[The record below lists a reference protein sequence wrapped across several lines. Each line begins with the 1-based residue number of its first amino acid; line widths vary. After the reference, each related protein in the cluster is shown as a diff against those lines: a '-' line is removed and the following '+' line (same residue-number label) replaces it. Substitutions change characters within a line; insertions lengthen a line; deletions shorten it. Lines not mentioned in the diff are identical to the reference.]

1 MSTDGSSGLS
11 YSRRGFLAGAG
22 IAAAAG
28 VVRADGDPIPIIDT
42 HLHLYD
48 PTRPQG
54 VPYPKVPNPPQA
66 LPWQYREDV
75 TPLGITGGIKVEAS
89 PWVEDNLWVLEI
101 IKDEPIIVGMI
112 CNLNPTR
119 PEFREYLDRYHR
131 NNLFLGIR
139 YGNVWEGD
147 SLVDAVGSPGFIAN
161 MKAFAGTGLTLEL
174 ANPRFDLI
182 DATLRL
188 TDKVP
193 ELRVVLGHLQALP
206 LPADPKVMQAYSGNL
221 RELRKRGV
229 YAKVSGLPRP
239 PEGQSPWDPASY
251 KPMLDFIWDIFG
263 EDFLVFAAGWSRMQ
277 VIPTPIERM
286 RTNIEVMHAYFLAKG
301 RPAAEKFFWKNS
313 VPAFRWVRRD
323 PRQPALA

>member
-1 MSTDGSSGLS
+1 MSNDT
-11 YSRRGFLAGAG
+11 YSRRTFLAAVT
-22 IAAAAG
+22 AAAAAD
-28 VVRADGDPIPIIDT
+28 VARADGDPIPIIDT

-54 VPYPKVPNPPQA
+54 VPYPKVPNPPQQ
-66 LPWQYREDV
+66 LPSQYREDV

-89 PWVEDNLWVLEI
+89 PWVEDNLWVLEV

-112 CNLNPTR
+112 GNLNPTK

-131 NNLFLGIR
+131 NKLFLGIR

-147 SLVDAVGSPGFIAN
+147 NLVAAVDSPDFIAN
-161 MKAFAGTGLTLEL
+161 MRAFAQTGLTLEV

-182 DATLRL
+182 AATLRL
-188 TDKVP
+188 ADRVP

-206 LPADPKVMQAYSGNL
+206 LPTAPDVLKTYSDNL
-221 RELRKRGV
+221 RELRRRKA

-239 PEGQSPWDPASY
+239 ADGQLPSDPASY

-263 EDFLVFAAGWSRMQ
+263 EDFIVFAAGWSRMPQ
-277 VIPTPIERM
+277 QPSPIERM
-286 RTNIEVMHAYFLAKG
+286 KSNLRIFQAYVLAKG
-301 RPAAEKFFWKNS
+301 RPAAEKFFWQNS
-313 VPAFRWVRRD
+313 VHAYKWVRRD
-323 PRQPALA
+323 PKQPQLV